1 MQLINSKILVTKPH
15 SGIIV
20 LMLSYLLTYL
30 CPSTR
35 WEHGPSIKALHR
47 ILRCA
52 MVAISCQVY
61 PIFLASDST
70 SRRQVFLGRPLFLF
84 PWGFHVSACLVM
96 LVVGF
101 LNVWPIQRH
110 FLRFISISTGS
121 CCHSC
126 YLSGGNVT
134 LYLITLSNLS
144 PTTPTHAT
152 IMYWP
157 SW

>member
-1 MQLINSKILVTKPH
+1 MWLTGMGVNLT
-15 SGIIV
+15 
-20 LMLSYLLTYL
+20 LLTYL

-84 PWGFHVSACLVM
+84 Q
-96 LVVGF
+96 
-101 LNVWPIQRH
+101 N
-110 FLRFISISTGS
+110 
-121 CCHSC
+121 
-126 YLSGGNVT
+126 
-134 LYLITLSNLS
+134 
-144 PTTPTHAT
+144 
-152 IMYWP
+152 P
-157 SW
+157 SWFINKSAIVFTMDFSSIVYLCMHFNFQIPARNWLHRHNNRRSLVSRAPVAWSPATRGSH

>member
-1 MQLINSKILVTKPH
+1 MDHIYTFLLKHIWVRTHRQITVSQCCPVM
-15 SGIIV
+15 IV
-20 LMLSYLLTYL
+20 SQILTYL

-96 LVVGF
+96 LVVAFSTCDQSNAIFFVLF
-101 LNVWPIQRH
+101 L
-110 FLRFISISTGS
+110 FLLAVDLSWSTK
-121 CCHSC
+121 CCC
-126 YLSGGNVT
+126 
-134 LYLITLSNLS
+134 
-144 PTTPTHAT
+144 
-152 IMYWP
+152 
-157 SW
+157 